1 MVTTRLKADSGWI
14 DASYD
19 GETVT
24 LAAVSPSLHFL
35 VTEPVTIAQRQKRTD
50 ERGRYRRMAL
60 DALRDAGVD
69 ASDLDEAEFTW
80 TYRAG

>member
-1 MVTTRLKADSGWI
+1 MVTTRLKAESGWI

-24 LAAVSPSLHFL
+24 LAAVSPSLQFL
-35 VTEPVTIAQRQKRTD
+35 VKEPVTIAQRQRRTD

-60 DALRDAGVD
+60 DALGHAGVD
-69 ASDLDEAEFTW
+69 AADLDDAAFTW